1 MALQY
6 KIMMREVSDLKGGAK
21 VEKAFTVPVYTG
33 YTELEDICK
42 AISEQSALSSADV
55 KGVLDSLNYVL
66 DLELRGGRIVRM
78 GELGNFRM
86 SFSSKAADPAAKF
99 NATGNITG
107 ARILFYPGK
116 ALQGSKANVSFAHV
130 KDITNVATGENGG
143 GSDSESP
150 DEI

>member
-1 MALQY
+1 MALNY
-6 KIMMREVSDLKGGAK
+6 KIITRKVSDLKGGAK
-21 VEKAFTVPVYTG
+21 TDKAFATPVYTG

-42 AISEQSALSSADV
+42 AISERSALSSADV

-107 ARILFYPGK
+107 ARILFYPDRK
-116 ALQGSKANVSFAHV
+116 SVV
-130 KDITNVATGENGG
+130 
-143 GSDSESP
+143 
-150 DEI
+150 

>member
-21 VEKAFTVPVYTG
+21 VEKAFAVPVYTG

-42 AISEQSALSSADV
+42 AISERSALSSADV

-107 ARILFYPGK
+107 GSHPVLSR
-116 ALQGSKANVSFAHV
+116 QGPSRLE
-130 KDITNVATGENGG
+130 GERQFRPRKGYHECRYRG
-143 GSDSESP
+143 ERRRLG
-150 DEI
+150 

>member
-1 MALQY
+1 
-6 KIMMREVSDLKGGAK
+6 
-21 VEKAFTVPVYTG
+21 
-33 YTELEDICK
+33 
-42 AISEQSALSSADV
+42 
-55 KGVLDSLNYVL
+55 
-66 DLELRGGRIVRM
+66 M

-86 SFSSKAADPAAKF
+86 SFSSKAADPTAKF

>member
-1 MALQY
+1 MALNY
-6 KIMMREVSDLKGGAK
+6 KIITRKVSDLKGGAK
-21 VEKAFTVPVYTG
+21 TDKAFATPVYTG

-42 AISEQSALSSADV
+42 AISERSALSSADV

-107 ARILFYPGK
+107 YPET
-116 ALQGSKANVSFAHV
+116 ADCRQISMLVFV
-130 KDITNVATGENGG
+130 RYGEQ
-143 GSDSESP
+143 
-150 DEI
+150 

>member
-1 MALQY
+1 MALNY
-6 KIMMREVSDLKGGAK
+6 KIITRKVSDLKGGAK
-21 VEKAFTVPVYTG
+21 TDKAFATPVYTG

-42 AISEQSALSSADV
+42 AISERSALSSADV

-99 NATGNITG
+99 NARAISRGLASCFIP
-107 ARILFYPGK
+107 ARPFK
-116 ALQGSKANVSFAHV
+116 ARRRTSVSP
-130 KDITNVATGENGG
+130 T
-143 GSDSESP
+143 
-150 DEI
+150 